1 METIKPAFDFMQIL
15 PFVIPLVLVQVV
27 LIIVS
32 LLDLSRREKV
42 KFLPKWAWVI
52 IIVLGELIGPTVYLI
67 VGRAEE

>member
-52 IIVLGELIGPTVYLI
+52 IIVLGELIGPAVYLI
-67 VGRAEE
+67 FGRVEE